1 MFVDSEAGT
10 AERGESGEYVE
21 TGEKA
26 DEGEEGEAAVG
37 VGHDDGDSPAVWVH
51 LLTALQALRV
61 VGRQLPRALS
71 ITLVCSFCPSVKILL
86 KPDRQLANQYNAIR

>member
-51 LLTALQALRV
+51 LLTALQTLRV
-61 VGRQLPRALS
+61 VGRQLPRALN
-71 ITLVCSFCPSVKILL
+71 IILVCPSVKILL